1 MVCNVQWDLQRA
13 VNDRVIP
20 AGKIPCDDISTSW
33 LLSTFMLYN
42 ACSIMIQCW
51 IPICPMSFQ
60 CLSFFLMIFSKMLT
74 WACRSNV
81 TKYEN
86 STHTY
91 EKHKSKK
98 KNGHQDRLAM
108 KSYILERQH
117 KKWGYLLLISAG
129 VLYFWHY
136 SHKQAYLAIWGSCS
150 KTCGDPLSCM
160 SCLFASLASPSRRSP
175 GRQEFGDFPSY
186 VTCGGRLMVHWTTC
200 AYGRPPRI
208 VDMMNDI
215 EHGLTK

>member
-1 MVCNVQWDLQRA
+1 
-13 VNDRVIP
+13 
-20 AGKIPCDDISTSW
+20 
-33 LLSTFMLYN
+33 
-42 ACSIMIQCW
+42 
-51 IPICPMSFQ
+51 MSFQ

-86 STHTY
+86 SPHTY

-117 KKWGYLLLISAG
+117 KKRGYLLLISAG

-160 SCLFASLASPSRRSP
+160 SGLFASLASPSRRSP

-186 VTCGGRLMVHWTTC
+186 VTCGGRLMVHRTTC